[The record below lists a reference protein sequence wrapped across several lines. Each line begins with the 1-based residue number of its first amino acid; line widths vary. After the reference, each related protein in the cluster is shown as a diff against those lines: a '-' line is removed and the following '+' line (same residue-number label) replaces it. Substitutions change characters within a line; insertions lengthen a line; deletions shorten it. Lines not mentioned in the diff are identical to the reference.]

1 MSRTRQEVADL
12 LKKSERTMSRSQ
24 EILRQLQTLVH
35 RMERVVQDRRGR
47 QAESGEESRI
57 SFPSRLMPV

>member
-35 RMERVVQDRRGR
+35 RMERVVQV
-47 QAESGEESRI
+47 ASV
-57 SFPSRLMPV
+57 FHLV